1 MECGIP
7 YFKVIVSFLP
17 IVKHLE
23 IKAHS
28 VLSGGA
34 RSHLEGQNKSI
45 RIIVVEL
52 VSIFGFY
59 RQPRIIFESLN
70 FHDHWG
76 GGIAE
81 SQESPFNFGNFS
93 LTLSC

>member
-59 RQPRIIFESLN
+59 RQPRKIFESLN

-76 GGIAE
+76 GGDCGIPRIPL
-81 SQESPFNFGNFS
+81 QF
-93 LTLSC
+93 